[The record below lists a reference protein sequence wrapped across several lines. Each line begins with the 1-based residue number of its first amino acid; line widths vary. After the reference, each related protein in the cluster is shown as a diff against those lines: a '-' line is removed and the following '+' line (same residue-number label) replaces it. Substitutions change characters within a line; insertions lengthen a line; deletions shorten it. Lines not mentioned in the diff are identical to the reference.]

1 RTVVNAGA
9 DALELGVPFSD
20 PVADGPTIQGSHL
33 RALDGGATVDGA
45 LNLVRQIREEFPDT
59 PLGMLIYG
67 NVPFTRGLD
76 TFYEEFGAAGADA
89 ILLPDVPVREGAPF
103 AAAAEKAGVAPV
115 FIAPARATERTLE
128 GVAKYSKG
136 YIYAVSRDGVT
147 GTEVE
152 SDTLG
157 LDEVVANIHRY
168 NGAPALLGFG
178 ISPPEHVADA
188 VAPGAAGALPG
199 SAITKNVD
207 RYVSRETEDSPGVI
221 AVIHSLKQEITYHV
235 SQMKAATKRQ
245 CEVVLLDT
253 AHAKAWLPRRNGGE
267 PGFLLFN
274 SELTSAIYRLIRF
287 VLARTRGVTSR
298 SRSCRSRVSF
308 IVIGIDSFNEFRLVA
323 LIAQEVVWGITV
335 DDLVLGKAVNNHR
348 DSTVASHIR
357 CCTEGINRDVG
368 GDHQRNHRLIKAH
381 HALH

>member
-1 RTVVNAGA
+1 MSATRDGVARFEKLFSQLEEKNEGAFVPFIMLNDPTPEASLEIIRTVVNAGA

-178 ISPPEHVADA
+178 ISTPEHVADA
-188 VAPGAAGALPG
+188 VAAGAAGAITG
-199 SAITKNVD
+199 SAITKIVD

-221 AVIHSLKQEITYHV
+221 ADIDALKQEITDYV
-235 SQMKAATKRQ
+235 SQMKAATK
-245 CEVVLLDT
+245 
-253 AHAKAWLPRRNGGE
+253 K
-267 PGFLLFN
+267 
-274 SELTSAIYRLIRF
+274 
-287 VLARTRGVTSR
+287 
-298 SRSCRSRVSF
+298 
-308 IVIGIDSFNEFRLVA
+308 
-323 LIAQEVVWGITV
+323 
-335 DDLVLGKAVNNHR
+335 
-348 DSTVASHIR
+348 
-357 CCTEGINRDVG
+357 
-368 GDHQRNHRLIKAH
+368 
-381 HALH
+381 